1 MAAPFMFLEGGLR
14 VSVVDRMRGALRGW
28 KVGESLDASAGGS
41 RKTSN
46 LPAVLSPWRPGG
58 NVNAMPKPTPQ
69 NLRRFA
75 ETPMARRAINVVKN
89 RISSMDWSVSAKRDA
104 IVDDPLRQRVSVLR
118 SMLEQPNPQDS
129 FRTLIEAVLEDVIVG
144 GFGAVEVEPTG
155 DAAMPLRLWPVDGA
169 TVAMMAGWTGDPDDP
184 RYVQTPF
191 GSTASVQLLDRE
203 LMYVRL
209 NPRTHTPFG
218 LGRLEVAFETVNQ
231 FLSANRYA
239 GRLASNSVVQYALWL
254 DEATPQQHE
263 RLIRW
268 WQDEVEGTGQVP
280 ILSSANKPEV
290 LRFAGGTD
298 ADLRLQWQEFLLR
311 ILASAFDLPP
321 MLLGIESDVNRST
334 AAEMAEEAF
343 QSAIVPVAKLI
354 AEHITRDVFAKALGW
369 NDVEFVFNNLVSRD
383 ESVEAAIQAQLV
395 AANVMTINEVR
406 SQRGLPAVPWGE
418 GPNPLGGKQVA
429 TESDGGGV
437 SGGSGSSEPGA
448 V

>member
-1 MAAPFMFLEGGLR
+1 M
-14 VSVVDRMRGALRGW
+14 SVVERMRGALREW
-28 KVGESLDASAGGS
+28 NQRNAIDANAEGT
-41 RKTSN
+41 RKTSGSQM

-69 NLRRFA
+69 TLRRFA
-75 ETPMARRAINVVKN
+75 ETPMDRRAINVVKD
-89 RISSMDWSVSAKRDA
+89 RISSMDWQVRAKRDTV
-104 IVDDPLRQRVSVLR
+104 VDDDVRARLAILRRVI
-118 SMLEQPNPQDS
+118 EQPNPQDS
-129 FRTLIEAVLEDVIVG
+129 FRTLIEPILEDVIVG
-144 GFGAVEVEPTG
+144 GFGAAEIEQTG
-155 DAAMPLRLWPVDGA
+155 NMDLPLRLWPVDGA
-169 TVAMMAGWTGDPDDP
+169 TIAMESQWNGDAGTA

-191 GSTASVQLLDRE
+191 GATAGVPLLDRE

-209 NPRTHTPFG
+209 NSRTHTPFG
-218 LGRLEVAFETVNQ
+218 LGRLEVAFETISQ

-254 DEATPQQHE
+254 DETTPQQHE

-290 LRFAGGTD
+290 LRFGGGTD

-321 MLLGIESDVNRST
+321 MLLGIQSDVNRST

-354 AEHITRDVFAKALGW
+354 AEHITRDAFAKALGW
-369 NDVEFVFNNLVSRD
+369 DDVEFVFNDLISRD
-383 ESVEAAIQAQLV
+383 AADEADIQVRLIGAGVLTVE
-395 AANVMTINEVR
+395 EVR
-406 SQRGLPAVPWGE
+406 AMRGLPPLPKGSPNTSGGE
-418 GPNPLGGKQVA
+418 PIA
-429 TESDGGGV
+429 TESHGGGV
-437 SGGSGSSEPGA
+437 SSGDGSSESGSL
-448 V
+448 

>member
-1 MAAPFMFLEGGLR
+1 M
-14 VSVVDRMRGALRGW
+14 SVVDRMRGALRGW
-28 KVGESLDASAGGS
+28 KGEESLEASAGGS
-41 RKTSN
+41 RKTSA

-89 RISSMDWSVSAKRDA
+89 RISSMDWQVRPKRDA
-104 IVDDPLRQRVSVLR
+104 IVDDALKQRLTVLR
-118 SMLEQPNPQDS
+118 AVLEQPNPQDS

-144 GFGAVEVEPTG
+144 GFGAVEIEPTG
-155 DAAMPLRLWPVDGA
+155 DTAMPLRLWPVDGA
-169 TVAMMAGWTGDPDDP
+169 TVAMVAQWNGGLDDA

-321 MLLGIESDVNRST
+321 MLLGIQSDVNRST

-343 QSAIVPVAKLI
+343 QSAIVPVAKLV
-354 AEHITRDVFAKALGW
+354 AEHITRDAFAKALGW
-369 NDVEFVFNNLVSRD
+369 NDVEFVFNDLLVRD
-383 ESVEAAIQAQLV
+383 AMDDVDIQVKLLGAGI
-395 AANVMTINEVR
+395 MTIPEVR
-406 SQRGLPAVPWGE
+406 KMRGLPPLAEAVPKT
-418 GPNPLGGKQVA
+418 LGGEQVA
-429 TESDGGGV
+429 TESDGGGI
-437 SGGSGSSEPGA
+437 SGSSGSSEPGA